1 PLSIIGDHPRR
12 AMVGAKPGMRS
23 KWDEKVKYLEHTP
36 IRGASFINMGVDG
49 HLKVLYRNGL
59 DGKYDCRLRPDF
71 YYRHLAHVV
80 SDSPW
85 TKVTVRDLAECLPHL
100 IISHYQFFSVKNTI
114 KGLYQLPLR
123 VVGKIL
129 SRLNNNRGT
138 KPLIKGIEFE
148 NIYDFAV
155 WVDDNHV
162 KPNRGTLY

>member
-1 PLSIIGDHPRR
+1 
-12 AMVGAKPGMRS
+12 MVGAKTGMRT
-23 KWDEKVKYLEHTP
+23 KWVKEVQLLEHTP
-36 IRGASFINMGVDG
+36 IKGASFINMGADG

-59 DGKYDCRLRPDF
+59 NKKYDCRLRPDF
-71 YYRHLAHVV
+71 YYRHLAQVV

-100 IISHYQFFSVKNTI
+100 IISQYQFFSVSYTI
-114 KGLYQLPLR
+114 WGLRQLLLR
-123 VVGKIL
+123 VAGRIL